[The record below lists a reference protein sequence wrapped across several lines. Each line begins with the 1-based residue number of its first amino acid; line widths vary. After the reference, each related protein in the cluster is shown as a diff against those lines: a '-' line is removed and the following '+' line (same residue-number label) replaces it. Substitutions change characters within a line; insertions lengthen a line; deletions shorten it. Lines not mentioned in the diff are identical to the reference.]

1 MAQLPSAFSCHLSSV
16 DSSDCTF
23 GCTAKSTIVVVPP
36 QAAAVVPVAKVSFDC
51 VPPNGISMW
60 VCTSMPPGR
69 TYLPAASITESALAA
84 HASVRPASGAAR
96 AAIFS
101 PSINTSAA
109 WTPVAETTLPPRI
122 RMLIGYRLR
131 SRSGQGVVR
140 VGPPVAV
147 EGPQVAYLRELVYV
161 EVAYH
166 DLFLGVGGRLAD
178 QLAARVHEVRL
189 AVEVVVAQ
197 RFHADPVD
205 RADVVLVGDRGRRL
219 LQLPQVLG
227 QAAAGGRRVEHD
239 LRPGQAQCAPP
250 LREVPLVADVDADPA
265 DRGVAHLAAP
275 VAATEVELLPE
286 PLDLRD
292 VLLAVLAAV
301 RPVGVDHRGG
311 VVVDTGLL
319 LLVHRDDEDDAVLA
333 RHVLH
338 QLRGRPVRDRLGVRV
353 VVRALHLA
361 EVRPVEQLLQA
372 HHLRAL
378 RGGGADRG
386 DSVLDHG
393 FLVAGPLL
401 LHQTG
406 ANDLRH

>member
-1 MAQLPSAFSCHLSSV
+1 
-16 DSSDCTF
+16 
-23 GCTAKSTIVVVPP
+23 
-36 QAAAVVPVAKVSFDC
+36 
-51 VPPNGISMW
+51 MW

-147 EGPQVAYLRELVYV
+147 EGPQVAYLRELVHV

-239 LRPGQAQCAPP
+239 LRP
-250 LREVPLVADVDADPA
+250 
-265 DRGVAHLAAP
+265 
-275 VAATEVELLPE
+275 E

-292 VLLAVLAAV
+292 VLLAVLAEV

-319 LLVHRDDEDDAVLA
+319 FLVDRDDEDDAVLA

-338 QLRGRPVRDRLGVRV
+338 QLRGRPARDRLGVRV
-353 VVRALHLA
+353 VVRVLHLA

-386 DSVLDHG
+386 DRVLDHG